1 MLGLRQRSAR
11 RRSQRRPT
19 DGSVLERVPRSSP
32 SAERS
37 SVVRIVVPAPR
48 GSEPRNAWLIPGPP
62 LVLVDPG
69 PATDA
74 AYAAVRDAM
83 AALSLGLHDIRRI
96 VLTHA
101 HGGHAGLTARIQAD
115 SGARILAHPDA
126 LPALADPSAAAAQ
139 RVERA
144 LRAAGA
150 AGMPADLAASSAD
163 EWRARLAAEL
173 AEEPLGVSPSA
184 CAALAD
190 GEPLDPRADDPEG
203 MLSWSAHH
211 TGGHSADHLVLV
223 HTQRATA
230 ITGDL
235 IDRRRSTI
243 ADIVPTGPGG
253 VRAPQ
258 LARLVEAW
266 RILARRPV
274 NLWLP
279 GHGEPIRAPRVL
291 IARRLA
297 ESRLA
302 LQSVRHVLSAEP
314 LTAWEVCTRRGMAGG
329 AHDAGRALT
338 ATIALLDW
346 LVARGHAARTV
357 RDGAWRFVRTER
369 RGRGR

>member
-1 MLGLRQRSAR
+1 MLGRRPRSAR

-19 DGSVLERVPRSSP
+19 DGRVLVRVPRPSP

-37 SVVRIVVPAPR
+37 SVFRIVVPAPR

-62 LVLVDPG
+62 VVLVDPG

-83 AALSLGLHDIRRI
+83 AALSLGLHDIQRI

-101 HGGHAGLTARIQAD
+101 HGGHAGLTARVQAD
-115 SGARILAHPDA
+115 SGARIFAHPGA
-126 LPALADPSAAAAQ
+126 LPALVDPSAAAEQ
-139 RVERA
+139 RAERA

-150 AGMPADLAASSAD
+150 AGMPAHLAAQSAD
-163 EWRARLAAEL
+163 GWRARLAAEL
-173 AEEPLGVSPSA
+173 AAEPLRVPPSA

-190 GEPLDPRADDPEG
+190 GEPLDPRAGDPDG
-203 MLSWSAHH
+203 LLSWSAHH

-223 HTQRATA
+223 HAHRAMA

-235 IDRRRSTI
+235 IDRRRATL
-243 ADIVPTGPGG
+243 AEVVPTGPGG
-253 VRAPQ
+253 MRAPQ
-258 LARLVEAW
+258 LAQLVEAW
-266 RILARRPV
+266 RTLARRSV

-279 GHGEPIRAPRVL
+279 GHGEPIRAPRILV
-291 IARRLA
+291 ARRLA

-302 LQSVRHVLSAEP
+302 LQSARHALSAEP
-314 LTAWEVCTRRGMAGG
+314 LTAWEVSSRLGMGDDPD
-329 AHDAGRALT
+329 DAGRALT
-338 ATIALLDW
+338 VTIALLDW
-346 LVARGHAARTV
+346 LVDRGHAARTV

-369 RGRGR
+369 RGRAR